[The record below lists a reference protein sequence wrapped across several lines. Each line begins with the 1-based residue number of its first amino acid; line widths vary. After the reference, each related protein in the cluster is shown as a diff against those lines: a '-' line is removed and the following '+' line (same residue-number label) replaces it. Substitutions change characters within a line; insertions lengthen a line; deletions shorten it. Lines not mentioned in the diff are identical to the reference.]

1 MIMESRVSTMHD
13 QQYPGYNK
21 NLKKKSP
28 YMQRISDQ
36 YLREKSVNG
45 SKSINDLDF
54 GITKRGL

>member
-1 MIMESRVSTMHD
+1 
-13 QQYPGYNK
+13 
-21 NLKKKSP
+21 
-28 YMQRISDQ
+28 MQRISDQ